1 MRRTIC
7 KVLLAALIAV
17 SAFAFAAC
25 EQADEPRALPV
36 QVLNGGF
43 ETADLSG
50 WTVESGEA
58 FKDDSVSS
66 RKTFSVSYD
75 SAHKQIRAVFA
86 PTILY

>member
-58 FKDDSVSS
+58 FNDDSVSS
-66 RKTFSVSYD
+66 RKTFSFSYD
-75 SAHKQIRAVFA
+75 SAHKQIPV
-86 PTILY
+86 